1 MKRTAI
7 LAALLLSVFLI
18 SSLNFAGA
26 GAAANPP
33 TTPSRNFV
41 FSYITHVPALPA
53 GTHQLRIW
61 VPLPYEE
68 RAQSVTDIKI
78 ESPARFRIEHDKEY
92 NNRFAHFE
100 VDSEDFKAPFDI
112 RMTFHAERFEH
123 RVALTTSDD
132 PPSHPL
138 ISPARFLQPDRLVPI
153 NGEIAQISE
162 EQTKGAT
169 EPVEKAHRL
178 YNYVIATMHY
188 DHDGTGWGRGDAIW
202 ACDNKHGNCTDFHS
216 LFIAMA
222 RAAGIPARFEIGF
235 SLPAASHEGVINGY
249 HCWAEF
255 YVQGIGWIPVD
266 ASEAWKNK
274 DKVDYFFGATDQ
286 NRIMF
291 SLGRDIRLK
300 PGQKGELLNYLIYP
314 YAELD
319 GKPFDGLK
327 NEFSFKDDHI
337 PAAPPVKVSTSD

>member
-1 MKRTAI
+1 MKRIAI
-7 LAALLLSVFLI
+7 LAVLLLGGAIV
-18 SSLNFAGA
+18 SSTNFSRA
-26 GAAANPP
+26 GAASSAPVV
-33 TTPSRNFV
+33 PSRNFV
-41 FSYITHVPALPA
+41 FTYVTHVPAVPP

-68 RAQSVTDIKI
+68 HSQAVTDIKI
-78 ESPARFRIEHDKEY
+78 ESPARFRIEHEKQY
-92 NNRFAHFE
+92 GNRYAYFD
-100 VDSEDFKAPFDI
+100 VDTDDFKPPFDI

-123 RVALTTSDD
+123 RVALTASDD
-132 PPSHPL
+132 PPSQPL

-153 NGEIAQISE
+153 NGEIAQLSDE
-162 EQTKGAT
+162 KTKGAT
-169 EPVEKAHRL
+169 EPVEKARRL
-178 YNYVIATMHY
+178 YDYVIATMHY

-235 SLPAASHEGVINGY
+235 SIPTGTHEGAISGY

-255 YVQGIGWIPVD
+255 YAPGIGWIPID

-300 PGQKGELLNYLIYP
+300 PGQKGDLLNYFVYP

-319 GKPFDGLK
+319 GKPLDGLK
-327 NEFSFKDDHI
+327 NEFSFKDDKV

>member
-7 LAALLLSVFLI
+7 LAVLLLGGAIV
-18 SSLNFAGA
+18 SSLNFSRA
-26 GAAANPP
+26 GAAPSAPP
-33 TTPSRNFV
+33 VPSRNFV
-41 FSYITHVPALPA
+41 FTYVTHVPAVPP

-68 RAQSVTDIKI
+68 RSQAVTDIKI
-78 ESPARFRIEHDKEY
+78 ESPARFRIEHEKEY
-92 NNRFAHFE
+92 GNRYAYFD
-100 VDSEDFKAPFDI
+100 VDTDDFKPPFDI
-112 RMTFHAERFEH
+112 RLTFHAERFEH
-123 RVALTTSDD
+123 RVALTVSDD
-132 PPSHPL
+132 PPSQPL

-153 NGEIAQISE
+153 NGEIAQLSE
-162 EQTKGAT
+162 EKTKGAT
-169 EPVEKAHRL
+169 EPVEKARRL
-178 YNYVIATMHY
+178 YDYVIATMHY

-235 SLPAASHEGVINGY
+235 SIPVGTHEGTIGGY

-255 YVQGIGWIPVD
+255 YTPGIGWIPVD

-300 PGQKGELLNYLIYP
+300 PGQKGDLLNYFVYP

-319 GKPFDGLK
+319 GRPLDGLK
-327 NEFSFKDDHI
+327 NEFSFKDDKV
-337 PAAPPVKVSTSD
+337 PPAPPVKVSTSD